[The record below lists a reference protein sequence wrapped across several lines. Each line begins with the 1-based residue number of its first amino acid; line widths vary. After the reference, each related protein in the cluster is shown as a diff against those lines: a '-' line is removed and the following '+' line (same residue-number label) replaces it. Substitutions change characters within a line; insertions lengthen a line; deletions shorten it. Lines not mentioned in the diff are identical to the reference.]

1 MMYKKCLLLKPKETE
16 DELGNITPNGW
27 DIKATCPARFSP
39 WTAEEISLYG
49 SDVTRNTSKYALLIP
64 RELLRGVDLVLIDGV
79 KYSIEMILELSPRW
93 VVIHA
98 RSHRDEN

>member
-1 MMYKKCLLLKPKETE
+1 MYKKCLLLTPKETV
-16 DELGNITPNGW
+16 DELGNKTPDGW
-27 DIKATCPARFSP
+27 DVKATCNARFSP

-64 RELLRGVDLVLIDGV
+64 REMLRGVDSVLIDGV

>member
-1 MMYKKCLLLKPKETE
+1 M
-16 DELGNITPNGW
+16 DELGNVTPDGW
-27 DIKATCPARFSP
+27 DVKATCPARFSP

-64 RELLRGVDLVLIDGV
+64 RELLRGVDSVLIGGV
-79 KYSIEMILELSPRW
+79 KYSIEMILELSDRW

-98 RSHRDEN
+98 MSHKV

>member
-1 MMYKKCLLLKPKETE
+1 MYKKCLLLTQKEIE
-16 DELGNITPNGW
+16 DELGNVTPNGW
-27 DIKATCPARFSP
+27 DIKATCPARISP

-64 RELLRGVDLVLIDGV
+64 RELLRGVDSVLIDGV
-79 KYSIEMILELSPRW
+79 KYSIEMILELSERW

-98 RSHRDEN
+98 RSHRNEN